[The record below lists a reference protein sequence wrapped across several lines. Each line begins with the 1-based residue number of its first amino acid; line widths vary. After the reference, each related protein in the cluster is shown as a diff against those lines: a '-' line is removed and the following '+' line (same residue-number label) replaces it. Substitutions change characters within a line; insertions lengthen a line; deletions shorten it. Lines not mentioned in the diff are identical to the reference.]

1 MRTVILALVLTLGI
15 QGITTACKQSPQEI
29 DEYEAD
35 QKAYQECIENEPS
48 MDDCTFNYVKY
59 LPEEYQEQLED

>member
-1 MRTVILALVLTLGI
+1 MRAAMLALALTLGI

-59 LPEEYQEQLED
+59 LPEDVLKEMN